1 MSSRRTNTQE
11 DKDVRE
17 SPSELL
23 AELDEE
29 FHFTLDAASN
39 HQNAV
44 CELHYTKDGLFNGE
58 EEMLSAADGLTG
70 PWDGENVWCNPPY
83 SEIEAWV
90 AKAWKEWSRPVED
103 GRPGCIVMLLPANRT
118 EQPWWH
124 EFVEPFRDGRGHTTF
139 TTRFV
144 AGRRDFTINGGQPI
158 INQKTG
164 KKSSPDFG
172 LVLLVWR

>member
-1 MSSRRTNTQE
+1 VSSRKTDTQE

-17 SPSELL
+17 TPQDLL
-23 AELDEE
+23 IELDAE
-29 FHFTLDAASN
+29 FSFTLDAAST

-44 CELHYTKDGLFNGE
+44 CDLHYTELGLFNGE
-58 EEMLSAADGLTG
+58 TMLSALDGLTG

-90 AKAWKEWSRPVED
+90 AKAWQEWDRPVED

-118 EQPWWH
+118 EQPWWAAM
-124 EFVEPFRDGRGHTTF
+124 VEPRRDGRGPLR
-139 TTRFV
+139 TRFIE
-144 AGRRDFTINGGQPI
+144 GRRHFTVNGGQPI
-158 INQKTG
+158 INKKTG

-172 LVLLVWR
+172 LVLLVWK